1 MPANPL
7 TDPNW
12 AADLADTVERVVGTV
27 RQKATTPV
35 VHITRGIVYGL
46 LAVFLGITAVT
57 VLLIGMTR
65 ALQAMLDIGLTNE
78 RSVYVSYLLMGGI
91 LCVVGLLVLRK
102 RQVPDA

>member
-27 RQKATTPV
+27 REKATTPV

-46 LAVFLGITAVT
+46 LTAFLGIAAV
-57 VLLIGMTR
+57 VLLLIGVTR
-65 ALQAMLDIGLTNE
+65 GIQALLNIGLSNE
-78 RSVYVSYLLMGGI
+78 RSVYISYLLMGGI
-91 LCVVGLLVLRK
+91 LGVAGMLVLRK
-102 RQVPDA
+102 RHVPDA

>member
-12 AADLADTVERVVGTV
+12 AAELADTVERVVGTV
-27 RQKATTPV
+27 RDKATTPV

-46 LAVFLGITAVT
+46 LGAFLGIAAVT
-57 VLLIGMTR
+57 LLLIGMTR
-65 ALQAMLDIGLTNE
+65 AIQALLDIGLTNE
-78 RSVYVSYLLMGGI
+78 RSVYVSYLIMGGI
-91 LCVVGLLVLRK
+91 LCVAGLLVLRK